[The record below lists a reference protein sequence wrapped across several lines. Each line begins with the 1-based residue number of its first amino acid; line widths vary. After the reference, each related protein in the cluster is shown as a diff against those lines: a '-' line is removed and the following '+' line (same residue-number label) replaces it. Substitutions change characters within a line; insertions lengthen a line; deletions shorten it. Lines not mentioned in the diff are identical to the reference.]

1 MNLFLIDDDDSVADS
16 MCVLGDI
23 LKLSVQAYSSA
34 EQFLERGRL
43 EAQGC
48 LVVDLNLPGMSGLD
62 LLERLEQM
70 SCIMQRIVTSG
81 RIDVPQAVRAM
92 QLGAET
98 VLEKPFGL
106 NTLVSSVQK
115 AIAKS
120 EAQHQ
125 TLCIRAD
132 ARKRLA
138 TLTDREV
145 EVLNLI
151 VCGLSNKQIAGQLS
165 LTLRAIED
173 RRARLMRRLEVRS
186 LAELLNLVSL
196 SKAS

>member
-1 MNLFLIDDDDSVADS
+1 MNLFLIDHDDSVADS
-16 MCVLGDI
+16 MAVLGDI
-23 LKLSVQAYSSA
+23 LNLSVLSYSSA
-34 EQFLERGRL
+34 EQFLEKGRL
-43 EAQGC
+43 ESLGC
-48 LVVDLNLPGMSGLD
+48 LVVDLHLPGMSGLD
-62 LLERLEQM
+62 LLERLEEL
-70 SCIMQRIVTSG
+70 SCVMPKIVTSG
-81 RIDVPQAVRAM
+81 HVDVPQAVRAM

-106 NTLVSSVQK
+106 NTLVSNVQK

-145 EVLNLI
+145 EVLDLI

-196 SKAS
+196 SKAG

>member
-70 SCIMQRIVTSG
+70 SCIIPRIVTSG

>member
-70 SCIMQRIVTSG
+70 SCIMPRIVTSG